1 VIPGMNPGGTAA
13 EALAG
18 SGIDASEARLLL
30 AFATG
35 LARAALIA
43 HPETVLGEA
52 SAATFRE
59 LAGRRRAGEPIAY
72 LVGER
77 DFHDLC
83 LRVTP
88 DVLIPR
94 PETEML
100 VEFALEK
107 LPPQGTVLD
116 LGTGSGA
123 IALAVRKQRP
133 DVRITA
139 VDRSPAALAVAFENA
154 ARLGLA
160 VEFLEGSWYAPLGA
174 RRFDVIVSNPPYVA
188 EGDRHLGEGDLRFE
202 PRGALVGGAD
212 GLDAIRTI
220 AGSAPRHLNPGG
232 WVAIEHGLGQDAAV
246 RALLVA
252 AGLESVASRTDLA
265 GIARIS
271 AGKYNLE

>member
-1 VIPGMNPGGTAA
+1 MNPGVTAA

-18 SGIDASEARLLL
+18 AGIDPFEARMLLS
-30 AFATG
+30 FATG

-43 HPETVLGEA
+43 HPEAVLAEA
-52 SAATFRE
+52 AAATFRE
-59 LAGRRRAGEPIAY
+59 LAARRRAGEPIAY

-77 DFHDLC
+77 DFHDLR

-100 VEFALEK
+100 VDFALEK
-107 LPPQGTVLD
+107 LPPQGTILD

-123 IALAVRKQRP
+123 IALAIRRQRP
-133 DVRITA
+133 GARVTA
-139 VDRSPAALAVAFENA
+139 VDRSPAALAVASGNA
-154 ARLGLA
+154 RRLGLEA
-160 VEFLEGSWYAPLGA
+160 EFLEGSWYEPLGA

-188 EGDRHLGEGDLRFE
+188 EGDRHLEEGDLRFE
-202 PRGALVGGAD
+202 PRGALVGGSD
-212 GLDAIRTI
+212 GLDAVRTI
-220 AGSAPRHLNPGG
+220 AGAAPRHLNPGG

-246 RALLVA
+246 RTLLAA
-252 AGLESVASRTDLA
+252 AGLEFVASRTDLA

-271 AGKYNLE
+271 VGKYNPD